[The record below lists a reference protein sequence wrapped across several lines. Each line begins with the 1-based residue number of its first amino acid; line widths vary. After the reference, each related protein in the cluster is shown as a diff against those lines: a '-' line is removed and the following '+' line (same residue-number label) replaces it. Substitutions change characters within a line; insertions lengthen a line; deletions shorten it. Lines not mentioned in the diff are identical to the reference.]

1 MPVRHTVVMT
11 YVRPSW
17 PRQDYRDAAG
27 EVIDYGHRWGMGS
40 PPQDTYS
47 VVTHPQRFAPVVAV
61 THALVAHLEDTYDV
75 TVTVDGERTVLDPGP
90 RRARLVF
97 AVSTDA
103 SSVRVDAGVWSMQ
116 AFPFCGCDACD
127 EDVEALV
134 SDMEQYVFAVV
145 AGGLSEVRSRS
156 EVTISLY
163 GVRDD
168 DLTTISTIT
177 AHRLDRGERR
187 EARRNS
193 ALVPPRW
200 LPWIPRTEAPPNP
213 SAVHSNPN
221 AAFVSGDDSDVAR
234 QAAATALTQDTD
246 ETPSTAI
253 LNARPET
260 DGDAP

>member
-1 MPVRHTVVMT
+1 MT

-17 PRQDYRDAAG
+17 PTQEYRNAAG
-27 EVIDYGHRWGMGS
+27 EVINYGHRWGMNS
-40 PPQDTYS
+40 PPNDTYT
-47 VVTHPQRFAPVVAV
+47 VVTHPQRFTPVVAV
-61 THALVAHLEDTYDV
+61 AQALITHLTDTYEV
-75 TVTVDGERTVLDPGP
+75 TVTVDGERTALDPGAD
-90 RRARLVF
+90 RARLVF
-97 AVSTDA
+97 SIQDTDEPCA
-103 SSVRVDAGVWSMQ
+103 SVQAGMWDEHY
-116 AFPFCGCDACD
+116 FPMCTCDACD

-145 AGGLSEVRSRS
+145 AGGLSEVRSGS
-156 EVTISLY
+156 EVTISLD
-163 GVRDD
+163 GVRDR

-200 LPWIPRTEAPPNP
+200 LPWIPRTGAPPNP
-213 SAVHSNPN
+213 PAMRGNPN
-221 AAFVSGDDSDVAR
+221 PMLPYGEDSDVAR

-253 LNARPET
+253 LGARPDT
-260 DGDAP
+260 GGAAT